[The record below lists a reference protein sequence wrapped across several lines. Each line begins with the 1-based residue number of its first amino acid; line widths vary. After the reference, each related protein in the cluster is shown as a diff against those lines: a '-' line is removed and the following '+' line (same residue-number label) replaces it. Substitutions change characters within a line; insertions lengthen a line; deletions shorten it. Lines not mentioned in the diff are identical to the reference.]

1 MKPLTILGIAI
12 LSLTGIV
19 VVFLTIV
26 IFSPFFTVA
35 KQPVQKEKQID
46 NPVPSCRE
54 DVRFRVD
61 DTDIAAWLYLPD
73 NRSEPLACV
82 VMGAGFGGTKEV
94 TLEKYALRFA
104 GQGIAVLSIDFRHFG
119 FSDGEPR
126 QLFSIEKQLE
136 DYRAAIAYART
147 RKEIDPEKI
156 IVWGTSASGGYG
168 LVLAASDKK
177 IACVIGQCPALDRTE
192 DARKAVEREGTGIY
206 LRLFVHALR
215 DQGRAVF
222 GLSPH
227 TFPIVGK
234 PGTMA
239 VQRTPGAFEAYSR
252 LAYRSETFRNELCA
266 RSMLYLGKQYNPIDY
281 ADRVECPV
289 LLLIAEKDDL
299 ISQAS
304 HQNTARILGDHAHVK
319 TYPAGHFEIYEGENF
334 EKTAFDQIAF
344 IKKSLIMD
352 SAN

>member
-1 MKPLTILGIAI
+1 MKLLKIFGIAI
-12 LSLTGIV
+12 LSVTGIV
-19 VVFLTIV
+19 LVLLTIV
-26 IFSPFFTVA
+26 IFSPFVTVA
-35 KQPVQKEKQID
+35 EQPVQKENQID

-54 DVRFRVD
+54 DITFSVD
-61 DTDIAAWLYLPD
+61 DTDIRAWLYLPD
-73 NRSEPLACV
+73 NQSEPLACV

-104 GQGIAVLSIDFRHFG
+104 EQGIAVLSIDFRHFG

-156 IVWGTSASGGYG
+156 VVWGTSASGGYG
-168 LVLAASDKK
+168 LILAASDKK

-192 DARKAVEREGTGIY
+192 DARKSVEREGFGIY

-234 PGTMA
+234 PGTIAML
-239 VQRTPGAFEAYSR
+239 RTPGAFEAYSR
-252 LAYRSETFRNELCA
+252 LASRSETFENEICA
-266 RSMLYLGKQYNPIDY
+266 RSMLYLGKRYNPIDY

-289 LLLIAEKDDL
+289 LLLIAQKDHL

-304 HQNTARILGDHAHVK
+304 YKNTAKILGSYADVK

-334 EKTAFDQIAF
+334 EKTVIDQIAF
-344 IKKSLIMD
+344 IKDSLT
-352 SAN
+352 SG